1 MTDKSA
7 AAVRELAEKWAFTQ
21 CKDECG
27 LLIDFDRTKAF
38 ISDLT
43 ALIVEHYVSK
53 EEHEKAKELNVALK
67 LDLDAAKIAI
77 ALIRMFILWTGE
89 NCQYYPDTNEWMYF
103 ESPMTQKYFKGTD
116 ELYQYWEEN
125 LK

>member
-7 AAVRELAEKWAFTQ
+7 AAIREFAEKIVPVIINSTVLCNTEEIVEAFT
-21 CKDECG
+21 G
-27 LLIDFDRTKAF
+27 
-38 ISDLT
+38 DLT

-53 EEHEKAKELNVALK
+53 EEHEKATELNVALK
-67 LDLDAAKIAI
+67 LDLDAAKIEI
-77 ALIRMFILWTGE
+77 ALNRKFILWTGE
-89 NCQYYPDTNEWMYF
+89 NCQYYPDANEWMYF